1 MSDELAEELAKQG
14 REDTKMNLAL
24 MGKELREKFDD
35 DIVAKMVFEKARKNG
50 WKKVIFVGPRSFS
63 EIEFFRKNITDFKL
77 VAIKA
82 GERKRFGRRSGKD
95 GQTKETFFERDE
107 HDSTKFELGKV
118 IAMAGYTIENNS
130 TIDEFQKTINELMQ
144 NI

>member
-1 MSDELAEELAKQG
+1 
-14 REDTKMNLAL
+14 
-24 MGKELREKFDD
+24 
-35 DIVAKMVFEKARKNG
+35 MVFEKAKKNG
-50 WKKVIFVGPRSFS
+50 WKKVIFVGPRSVS

-82 GERKRFGRRSGKD
+82 GERKRFGRRSTKD
-95 GQTKETFFERDE
+95 EQTKERFFARDE

-118 IAMAGYTIENNS
+118 IAMTTDTIENNS
-130 TIDEFQKTINELMQ
+130 TIDEFQRAIDDLMQ